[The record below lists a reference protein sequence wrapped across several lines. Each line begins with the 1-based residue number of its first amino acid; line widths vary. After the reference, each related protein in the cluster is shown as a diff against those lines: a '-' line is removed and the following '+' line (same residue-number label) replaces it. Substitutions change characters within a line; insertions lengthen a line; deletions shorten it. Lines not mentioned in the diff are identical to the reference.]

1 MKNRN
6 IVTML
11 VTGLCV
17 LASFALL
24 PSALATRGAENDP
37 PIPDSPANVNHPVTR
52 GQGASKNAPSAPT
65 TPLPGLNT
73 ADGDHALFSITTGVA
88 NTAIGYYS
96 LFSNTD
102 GRFNTAVGAATLV
115 FNVGD
120 QTTGTENTAVGT
132 AALLLNSTGASNTAV
147 GSFTLETNNT
157 GSNNTAVGRQAM
169 LSNTNGSGNTANGHQ
184 ALSSNID
191 GNSNTAFGR
200 VALANHTTGSFNT
213 AIGNQAL
220 QDDTSGTGNTAVGSV
235 ALGANMTGN
244 DNTAVGRH
252 AGDVITGSGNVCI
265 GQGVAGEAGVDNSTY
280 IRNVNTTQQG
290 PDTEV
295 AFVTVRLSD
304 NRIGHQPIVMRN
316 ASSEL
321 QKTVGELK
329 SRVARQEAIINH
341 QQKAMEALVAQV
353 QKISAQIQ
361 VNKSTPQLTVNN
373 E

>member
-1 MKNRN
+1 MRNRN
-6 IVTML
+6 IVT
-11 VTGLCV
+11 VGALCA

-24 PSALATRGAENDP
+24 PRLLAVPGPEDDP
-37 PIPDSPANVNHPVTR
+37 PGPASLVSVNPAMMPVQT
-52 GQGASKNAPSAPT
+52 ASKEDPTAPETA
-65 TPLPGLNT
+65 LPGLNT
-73 ADGDHALFSITTGVA
+73 ADGENALFSITTGVA
-88 NTAIGYYS
+88 NTAIGFYS

-102 GRFNTAVGAATLV
+102 GTFNTAIGAATLV

-120 QTTGTENTAVGT
+120 QTTGEGIENTAVGT

-147 GSFTLETNNT
+147 GSFALETNNT
-157 GSNNTAVGRQAM
+157 GRDNTAVGRQAL
-169 LSNTNGSGNTANGHQ
+169 LSNANGSGNTANGHQ
-184 ALSSNID
+184 ALLSNID

-200 VALANHTTGSFNT
+200 VALTNHTTGSFNT

-220 QDDTSGTGNTAVGSV
+220 QADTTGTRNTAVGSV
-235 ALGANMTGN
+235 ALGVNTAGN

-265 GQGVAGEAGVDNSTY
+265 GEGVAGEAGVDNSTY
-280 IRNVNTTQQG
+280 IRNVNMTEQA
-290 PDTEV
+290 PDAGV

-304 NRIGHQPIVMRN
+304 NRIGHQPTMMRN

-321 QKTVGELK
+321 QKTLGELK
-329 SRVARQEAIINH
+329 SRVARQEAIINQ

-353 QKISAQIQ
+353 QKVSAQIEL
-361 VNKSTPQLTVNN
+361 NKIRPQLTANN